1 MPFSLVVIPSVA
13 TVVGS
18 GGRTKRVY
26 RRRFE
31 CFEITGPN
39 EERYQNWS
47 FGSGLRLDC
56 CVNKE
61 FKRESGWTD
70 SLESRRTTV
79 YRAAQNRNEHTY
91 LAQGIPWSR
100 RWFPQGEA
108 RHCTPAML
116 TLAIT
121 PNVGNSSAQFLVAG
135 DCVRAFPFTFSRS
148 CKHAFFASS

>member
-1 MPFSLVVIPSVA
+1 MPFSLVFIPRGA
-13 TVVGS
+13 TV
-18 GGRTKRVY
+18 GGRRDRTKQVD

-31 CFEITGPN
+31 CLETTGPN
-39 EERYQNWS
+39 EKRYRNGS
-47 FGSGLRLDC
+47 FGSELRLDC
-56 CVNKE
+56 SANKE
-61 FKRESGWTD
+61 FERDSVRTD

-79 YRAAQNRNEHTY
+79 YMATRNRNEHTY
-91 LAQGIPWSR
+91 LAQGIPWSG

-148 CKHAFFASS
+148 CIYI